1 METLLFQYLFL
12 WKPLGYFL
20 VFLGL
25 ALEGDTALFIASF
38 LAYHGFLDVGNFLLI
53 AFSGAIIGDIFW
65 YWLGRHIN
73 SSSSFINKITNRIKF
88 ADDHLINRLP
98 RTVFVSKFTYGI
110 HHLVMLR
117 AGALGVNLKEL
128 TKYNLFPTFL
138 WVLAIGGL
146 GYLSGAS
153 FVLIKKYVKFV
164 EVGLLIALIIFF
176 IIEKFIKKRSEKN
189 L

>member
-1 METLLFQYLFL
+1 METLLFQYLL
-12 WKPLGYFL
+12 SWKPLGYFL
-20 VFLGL
+20 IFIGL
-25 ALEGDTALFIASF
+25 ALEGDTALFIISF
-38 LAYHGFLDVGNFLLI
+38 LTYHGFFDIGKSFLI
-53 AFSGAIIGDIFW
+53 AFSGSVIGDILW
-65 YWLGRHIN
+65 YWFGQRIN

-98 RTVFVSKFTYGI
+98 HTIFISKFTYGI

-117 AGALGVNLKEL
+117 AGALNINLKKIIE
-128 TKYNLFPTFL
+128 YNLIPTLL
-138 WVLAIGGL
+138 WILAIGGL

-153 FVLIKKYVKFV
+153 FVIIKKYVRFV

-176 IIEKFIKKRSEKN
+176 IMERFIKKRSEKK